1 MLETFRGYV
10 SNIPQDRLK
19 APPGKDSKY
28 GQLKTNICHGYRFV
42 GKRKQAYPP

>member
-1 MLETFRGYV
+1 MLETFGGYV

-19 APPGKDSKY
+19 APPERDSKY
-28 GQLKTNICHGYRFV
+28 GQLKTNIGYRFV